1 MKGLWSTVEE
11 VEAGMKLKIGK
22 MIGKMGKEG
31 LSLIGKTRKEFKE
44 EIEQNLK
51 KGREYIL
58 DRARSSPLKSSLK
71 EAS

>member
-1 MKGLWSTVEE
+1 
-11 VEAGMKLKIGK
+11 
-22 MIGKMGKEG
+22 
-31 LSLIGKTRKEFKE
+31 LIGKTRKEFKE

>member
-1 MKGLWSTVEE
+1 
-11 VEAGMKLKIGK
+11 